1 MSSASSPNAKSPSS
15 GKKTS
20 SGAGHKSIFDKLTD
34 TKLYTGAHK
43 HRFDDSGKGRGLA
56 GRDAAS
62 GIEYG
67 GSKVNDISQ
76 ILRPNFRSE
85 KATVPLAAFQV
96 STTSQYELD
105 KQSGK
110 RVPVTEGGSG
120 SNSPKKSPAA
130 AKSPSL
136 KSPSASSGTS
146 SAGGSKLASPSSGA
160 PKKSPSSSSGGKHK
174 SIFDKLTD
182 TTLYTGAHKHRF
194 DGTGRGRG
202 MAGRDAASGIEYGGG
217 AVHSISSIMRPN
229 LK

>member
-1 MSSASSPNAKSPSS
+1 M
-15 GKKTS
+15 
-20 SGAGHKSIFDKLTD
+20 
-34 TKLYTGAHK
+34 
-43 HRFDDSGKGRGLA
+43 A

-105 KQSGK
+105 KQAGK
-110 RVPVTEGGSG
+110 RAPVDGGSA
-120 SNSPKKSPAA
+120 SNSPKKSPV
-130 AKSPSL
+130 AKSPSV
-136 KSPSASSGTS
+136 KSPSASSGAS
-146 SAGGSKLASPSSGA
+146 SAGGSKLSSPSSGA

-194 DGTGRGRG
+194 DATGRGRG